1 MQFRMLLPVIS
12 RLFVSVQEEVPDFL
26 REVLSESGLESIR
39 EGEILS
45 VKHLKRV
52 YRELPILVF

>member
-1 MQFRMLLPVIS
+1 MLLPAIS

-39 EGEILS
+39 EGQILS
-45 VKHLKRV
+45 VKDFERV
-52 YRELPILVF
+52 YRELLILVS

>member
-1 MQFRMLLPVIS
+1 MQCRMLLPAIS

-39 EGEILS
+39 EGQILS
-45 VKHLKRV
+45 VKDFERV
-52 YRELPILVF
+52 YRELLILVS